1 MRGPRTRFVALGV
14 VAILLSGCGSS
25 DSEDT
30 PDYQSSRL
38 PDRYG
43 IYAVQEGNI
52 GRIDGDRSFQ
62 VETWDKRSGLD
73 PQVTF
78 IIFDPVIADRSLPL
92 GERIRLRHVAHVRNE
107 VTPTGA
113 ISPASKN
120 NWVVAGLPAFDLPL
134 DFQPVEGRPDM
145 VRAIPTRSLSSGLYA
160 LQLTKGGAAT
170 AGRFGVKWD
179 VADKDQYAST
189 YCVDRYQGANVS
201 YRTCDQAPPARMASQ
216 SLAPAIGGSQQAA
229 LPQPAPPGQ
238 GLQLRDVQA
247 VKSTVAGVPT
257 LTVQGTVV
265 NTTPFAHAVPPLVA
279 TLRDPQGK
287 ELKRWTFV
295 AETTQILPG
304 RTTGFRTDTLFDT
317 AAAVGDLQVTFART
331 SSQLGGTGL

>member
-1 MRGPRTRFVALGV
+1 
-14 VAILLSGCGSS
+14 LLSGCGSS

-43 IYAVQEGNI
+43 IYAVQDGNI

-78 IIFDPVIADRSLPL
+78 IVFDPVIADRSLPL

-113 ISPASKN
+113 VSAASKN
-120 NWVVAGLPAFDLPL
+120 NWVVAGLPAFDVSL

-145 VRAIPTRSLSSGLYA
+145 VRVIPTRSLSSGLYA

-179 VADKDQYAST
+179 EADKDQYAST

-201 YRTCDQAPPARMASQ
+201 YRTCDQAPPTRMASETLAPATGGSQQAAQ
-216 SLAPAIGGSQQAA
+216 SLAPATGGSQQAA

-238 GLQLRDVQA
+238 GLQLRNVQA

-257 LTVQGTVV
+257 LTVQGVVV
-265 NTTPFAHAVPPLVA
+265 NTTPFAHAVPPMVA
-279 TLRDPQGK
+279 TLRDPQGR

-304 RTTGFRTDTLFDT
+304 RSTGFRTDTLFDT
-317 AAAVGDLQVTFART
+317 AAQVGDLQVTFAQT

>member
-14 VAILLSGCGSS
+14 VAVLLAGCGSS
-25 DSEDT
+25 DNEDT
-30 PDYQSSRL
+30 PDYQSSKL

-62 VETWDKRSGLD
+62 VDTWDKRSALGS
-73 PQVTF
+73 QVTF
-78 IIFDPVIADRSLPL
+78 IIFDPVISDRSLPL
-92 GERIRLRHVAHVRNE
+92 GERVRLRHVAHVRNE
-107 VTPTGA
+107 VTATGA
-113 ISPASKN
+113 VSPATKN
-120 NWVVAGLPAFDLPL
+120 NWVVAALPNFDIPL
-134 DFQPVEGRPDM
+134 DFQPVEDRPDM
-145 VRAIPTRSLSSGLYA
+145 VRAIPSRALAPGLYA

-179 VADKDQYAST
+179 TADKDQYAST

-201 YRTCDQAPPARMASQ
+201 YRTCDQAPPARMASE

-229 LPQPAPPGQ
+229 VPRPGPAGQ
-238 GLQLRDVQA
+238 GLLLRDVQA

-265 NTTPFAHAVPPLVA
+265 NTTPFAHAVPPMVA
-279 TLRDPQGK
+279 TLRDPQGR

-295 AETTQILPG
+295 AETSQILPG
-304 RTTGFRTDTLFDT
+304 RSTGFRTDTMFDT
-317 AAAVGDLQVTFART
+317 AAQVGDLQVTFAQT
-331 SSQLGGTGL
+331 SSQLGGTGM